1 VDGDRAGLKLPSDV
15 RRRRTVIACIDGSST
30 GCGTN
35 RKTLVSERY
44 TIMEK
49 LQLHPLRL
57 VVVLLVST
65 SLWLVSCASSRQ
77 QSPPLAKQTVDVD
90 YVIAPGDTLAV
101 FVWANPD
108 LTIVNVPVRPDGKIT
123 TPLAEDVKAS
133 GKTSTQ
139 LARDIEEKLS
149 RFVKRPDV
157 TVTVTAFEGRYG
169 DKVRVVGEATRP
181 QSFPYREGMTA
192 LDAVI
197 AVGGLTEYAGG
208 NKAKL
213 VRSANGKQNIYGVR
227 LDDLVR
233 DGDVSANV
241 DLLPGDVL
249 IIPEASWF

>member
-1 VDGDRAGLKLPSDV
+1 MAVTSAPSRKLLEP
-15 RRRRTVIACIDGSST
+15 
-30 GCGTN
+30 
-35 RKTLVSERY
+35 ERFAV
-44 TIMEK
+44 MEK
-49 LQLHPLRL
+49 LCIYRSPLVF
-57 VVVLLVST
+57 VVAVLICLLGVG
-65 SLWLVSCASSRQ
+65 CASDPER
-77 QSPPLAKQTVDVD
+77 SPPLAKQNSDAD
-90 YVIAPGDTLAV
+90 YIIAPGDTLAV

-139 LARDIEEKLS
+139 LARDVEEKLS

-169 DKVRVVGEATRP
+169 DKVRVVGEATEPR
-181 QSFPYREGMTA
+181 SLPYREGMTA

-197 AVGGLTEYAGG
+197 AVGGLTEFAGG

-213 VRSANGKQNIYGVR
+213 VRRVNGEEVAYRVR

-233 DGDVSANV
+233 KGDISANL

-249 IIPEASWF
+249 IIPDSSWF

>member
-1 VDGDRAGLKLPSDV
+1 MLLSKMLRIS
-15 RRRRTVIACIDGSST
+15 RS
-30 GCGTN
+30 
-35 RKTLVSERY
+35 
-44 TIMEK
+44 
-49 LQLHPLRL
+49 PLDI
-57 VVVLLVST
+57 VLSVLMCFVA
-65 SLWLVSCASSRQ
+65 VGCASHGQ
-77 QSPPLAKQTVDVD
+77 QLVPPVKQSADAD

-157 TVTVTAFEGRYG
+157 TVTVTQFEGRYG

-181 QSFPYREGMTA
+181 QSLPYREGMTA

-197 AVGGLTEYAGG
+197 AVGGLTEFAGG

-213 VRSANGKQNIYGVR
+213 VRRVNGAQTTYSLQ
-227 LDDLVR
+227 LDDLIR
-233 DGDVSANV
+233 KGDISANT